1 MQTTLSQR
9 LTMHLGKG
17 AIKDHSQQQHQSTMT
32 RDSIVS
38 NTNIIRR
45 ESNTVR
51 LQVAEVIMIS
61 TDGPQSH
68 IKRQDTGKTS
78 VLKLF
83 SQEMSSLVV
92 ISK

>member
-1 MQTTLSQR
+1 MQTTLSRR

-45 ESNTVR
+45 ENDTVR
-51 LQVAEVIMIS
+51 LQVAEAIIIL
-61 TDGPQSH
+61 TDDPH
-68 IKRQDTGKTS
+68 INKQDTGKTR

-83 SQEMSSLVV
+83 S
-92 ISK
+92 